1 MSLQLIIGRAGS
13 GKTTYCHEEIEKAL
27 SQGIKQSL
35 IMIVPEQF
43 NLQTQEALAY
53 RIHPGLLKVE
63 VQSFKNL
70 ALRIF
75 GELGGPQEPIVDDLG
90 RLMILRKII
99 EENQK
104 ELILFNKSG
113 RQTGFMECLNR
124 LITEFEQYLI
134 TPEILDQLYD
144 KSETSPALQRKLHDI
159 KLIYLGFMDY
169 IKSKFLTNEQT
180 IDLLIE
186 KVKESSYLKGAHI
199 WMDGFYGFSPQQYE
213 LITELLK
220 YAGNVTIT
228 LPLEKAPDPIEAL
241 NENNPFYEAQKAFQ
255 KLYANAKEQGVE
267 INKVIVAEAPDLKLG
282 LDLESD
288 LGLDLAVQECR
299 ELCHL
304 EKEYL
309 KHQPKVYKDKAKDIW
324 IDEFSN
330 QYEEIEAL
338 AKRIIAL
345 VRDEDYRYK
354 DIAVVAGSLA
364 PYEGIIKGIFE
375 EYEIPCFIDEK
386 KSISTHALVEL
397 VKGILDVVNT
407 NWSYNAICR
416 VLKTG
421 LFPIKQVD
429 IDLLENYILAFGI
442 RGKKMWLQEE
452 PWAYE
457 NITRHSEDVKEY
469 ILQQQSQVNEIRNQV
484 ASYLIVVQNKL
495 KTKNK
500 TDRPTIREISIA
512 IYEFLEAIKVEE
524 QINSWIQ
531 KAKENQELS
540 LEKEHSQIW
549 DRVKEI
555 FERLVDILGDEVVL
569 TSLYAKILESAFGT
583 VKMGMIPPAR
593 DQVIIG
599 DIERSRIHQVRALFV
614 IGTNDGMIP
623 KVENGPEIFSDM
635 DRMRIEETDI
645 EIVASS
651 RAKTFESQ
659 FLVYLAITKPKER
672 LIVTC
677 SLADEVGKSM
687 RPSIVMHRL
696 KKIFSQREP
705 HGEDEF
711 LSHIYHPVPTF
722 GYVGRKMREQLDGR
736 KGSEDWKDIASWYMG
751 KENWRGKIDTAVD
764 YLFYTNQQH
773 YLDKETAKT
782 MYDNPLYSSVSK
794 LETFRQ
800 CAFCYFIKY
809 GIKAEE
815 RRLFQFN
822 AMDLGIL
829 FHKALEE
836 YPVRLE
842 KESLGWRDVNN
853 EQIDRYVGEVVQEV
867 VAQYGGSMGRPTAQ
881 NKYKIQQIQ
890 NMTKRAVTVLTDQIK
905 KSKFDPKEYEV
916 EFGEGQFPP
925 IVINIDN
932 NRKMLLTGTI
942 DRVDV
947 YELENEEFIKILD
960 YKSGKKAFDLM
971 EVYYGLQLQLL
982 LYLDAYLKISTENLP
997 AGVFYFHI
1005 DNPII
1010 EYKVGM
1016 SKEDIE
1022 KERAKRFKLS
1032 GLVLEDVNIAN
1043 ALEEETKGEVIP
1055 ATLIKSGDFS
1065 ATSSVAT
1072 NEQFNLLREHIVE
1085 TIRELGKEILNGKV
1099 SALPYQ
1105 LDNKQPCEYCKYLS
1119 ICQFDV
1125 SQKDNAYEKLDKLK
1139 KEQIWAKLSEKKEGD
1154 DHVN

>member
-1 MSLQLIIGRAGS
+1 MSLQLVIGRGGS
-13 GKTTYCHEEIEKAL
+13 GKTTYCHQQIKEAL
-27 SQGIKQSL
+27 RQDAKESL

-43 NLQTQEALAY
+43 NLQTQESLAY

-90 RLMILRKII
+90 RLMILRKVI

-104 ELILFNKSG
+104 ELVLFNKSG

-134 TPEILDQLYD
+134 TPEVLDELYN
-144 KSETSPALQRKLHDI
+144 KSAASPALQRKLRDI
-159 KLIYLGFMDY
+159 KVIYLGFMDY
-169 IKSKFLTNEQT
+169 IEKRFLTSEQT
-180 IDLLIE
+180 IDLLID
-186 KVKESSYLKGAHI
+186 KVKDSSYLKGAHI

-220 YAGNVTIT
+220 WAGTVTIT
-228 LPLEKAPDPIEAL
+228 LPLESAPSPIEAL

-267 INKVIVAEAPDLKLG
+267 IKNTIVIEAQDL
-282 LDLESD
+282 DEMD
-288 LGLDLAVQECR
+288 QECR

-304 EKEYL
+304 EREYL
-309 KHQPKVYKDKAKDIW
+309 KHQPKPYKNKAIDIW

-338 AKRIIAL
+338 ARRIISL

-354 DIAVVAGSLA
+354 DIAVVAGSLDS
-364 PYEGIIKGIFE
+364 YEGMIKGIFE

-386 KSISTHALVEL
+386 RNISTHALVEL
-397 VKGILDVVNT
+397 IKGILDVVNT

-421 LFPIKQVD
+421 LFPIEQTE

-452 PWAYE
+452 AWAYE
-457 NITRHSEDVKEY
+457 NITHHPEDTKTYVLDK
-469 ILQQQSQVNEIRNQV
+469 QSQINEIRIKV
-484 ASYLIVVQNKL
+484 GSYLIAVQNKL
-495 KTKNK
+495 RSKKKQNK
-500 TDRPTIREISIA
+500 PTIRQMSIA
-512 IYEFLEAIKVEE
+512 IYEFLEEIKVEE
-524 QINSWIQ
+524 QINNWIEE
-531 KAKENQELS
+531 AKENQELS

-555 FERLVDILGDEVVL
+555 FERMVDILGDELVL

-599 DIERSRIHQVRALFV
+599 DIERSRIHQVRALFM

-623 KVENGPEIFSDM
+623 KIENGPEIFSDM
-635 DRMRIEETDI
+635 DKMRIEETDI

-651 RAKTFESQ
+651 RAQTFESQ

-672 LIVTC
+672 LIVSC

-696 KKIFSQREP
+696 KKIFPERGLHRE
-705 HGEDEF
+705 HEF
-711 LSHIYHPVPTF
+711 LSNIHHPVPTF
-722 GYVGRKMREQLDGR
+722 GYVGQKMREQLDGR
-736 KGSEDWKDIASWYMG
+736 KGPDSWKDIASWYMDQ
-751 KENWRGKIDTAVD
+751 EDWRSKIDRAVD

-773 YLDKETAKT
+773 YLDKDTAKI

-836 YPVRLE
+836 YPIRLE
-842 KESLGWRDVNN
+842 KENLGWRDVSN
-853 EQIDRYVGEVVQEV
+853 EQIDRYVEEVVQEV
-867 VAQYGGSMGRPTAQ
+867 VVQYGGSMGRPTAQ
-881 NKYKIQQIQ
+881 NKYKIQQIKS
-890 NMTKRAVTVLTDQIK
+890 MTKRAVTVLTDQIK
-905 KSKFDPKEYEV
+905 KGEFNPKEYEV
-916 EFGEGQFPP
+916 EFGQGQFPP

-1016 SKEDIE
+1016 SSEDIE

-1032 GLVLEDVNIAN
+1032 GLLLEDVDIAK
-1043 ALEEETKGEVIP
+1043 ALEKDAKGEVIP
-1055 ATLIKSGDFS
+1055 ASLKQNGDFS

-1072 NEQFNLLREHIVE
+1072 DEQFDLLREHIVE

-1125 SQKDNAYEKLDKLK
+1125 TQKDNEYEKLEKLK
-1139 KEQIWAKLSEKKEGD
+1139 KEQIWAKLNEKKGGE
-1154 DHVN
+1154 

>member
-13 GKTTYCHEEIEKAL
+13 GKATYCHAQIEDAL
-27 SQGIKQSL
+27 KQGAEQSL

-43 NLQTQEALAY
+43 NLQTQETLAY

-75 GELGGPQEPIVDDLG
+75 GELGGPEEPIVDDLG

-104 ELILFNKSG
+104 DLVLFNKSG
-113 RQTGFMECLNR
+113 RQAGFMECLNR

-134 TPEILDQLYD
+134 TPEILDELYN
-144 KSETSPALQRKLHDI
+144 KSEASPALQRKIHDI
-159 KLIYLGFMDY
+159 KVIYLGFMNY
-169 IKSKFLTNEQT
+169 IETRFLTSEQT

-186 KVKESSYLKGAHI
+186 KVKDSSYLKGAHI

-213 LITELLK
+213 LITELLQH
-220 YAGNVTIT
+220 AANVTIT
-228 LPLEKAPDPIEAL
+228 LPLEKAPNVIDKL
-241 NENNPFYEAQKAFQ
+241 NENNPFYEAQKAYQ
-255 KLYANAKEQGVE
+255 TLYTNAKEHGTTVKDTITVE
-267 INKVIVAEAPDLKLG
+267 A
-282 LDLESD
+282 LEYKEE
-288 LGLDLAVQECR
+288 ECR

-304 EKEYL
+304 EAEYL
-309 KHQPKVYKDKAKDIW
+309 KHQAKVYKEEARDIR

-338 AKRIIAL
+338 AKRIISL
-345 VRDEDYRYK
+345 VRDGDYRYK
-354 DIAVVAGSLA
+354 EIAVVAGSLA

-375 EYEIPCFIDEK
+375 EYDIPYFIDEK
-386 KSISTHALVEL
+386 RNISTHALVEL
-397 VKGILDVVNT
+397 IKGLLDVVNT

-421 LFPIKQVD
+421 LFPMEQNE

-442 RGKKMWLQEE
+442 RGKKMWCQEE
-452 PWAYE
+452 PWEYE
-457 NITRHSEDVKEY
+457 NVTHRSEDSKEY
-469 ILQQQSQVNEIRNQV
+469 ILEKQAKVNEIRKKV
-484 ASYLIVVQNKL
+484 ATSLNVVHNKL
-495 KTKNK
+495 KAKK
-500 TDRPTIREISIA
+500 KQDRPTIKQISIA
-512 IYEFLEAIKVEE
+512 IYEFLEEIKVED
-524 QINSWIQ
+524 QINSWIET
-531 KAKENQELS
+531 AKENQELS

-555 FERLVDILGDEVVL
+555 FERMVDILGDEVVL

-599 DIERSRIHQVRALFV
+599 DIERSRIPDVRALFV
-614 IGTNDGMIP
+614 IGTNDGLIP
-623 KVENGPEIFSDM
+623 KVEDGPEIFSDM

-651 RAKTFESQ
+651 RAQTFESQ

-672 LIVTC
+672 LFVSC

-696 KKIFSQREP
+696 QKMFKNRVSCE
-705 HGEDEF
+705 EDEF
-711 LSHIYHPVPTF
+711 LNNIYHPVPTF

-736 KGSEDWKDIASWYMG
+736 EGPEDWKDVASWYMDK
-751 KENWRGKIDTAVD
+751 KEWRNRIDTAVD

-773 YLDKETAKT
+773 YLDKETAKI
-782 MYDNPLYSSVSK
+782 MYDNPLYSSISK

-842 KESLGWRDVNN
+842 KEGIGWRDVDN
-853 EQIDRYVGEVVQEV
+853 EQIDTYVGEVVREV
-867 VAQYGGSMGRPTAQ
+867 VTEYGGSMGRPTAQ
-881 NKYKIQQIQ
+881 NKYKIHQIE
-890 NMTKRAVTVLTDQIK
+890 NMTKRAVRVLTDQIK
-905 KSKFDPKEYEV
+905 KSEFDPKEYEV

-925 IVINIDN
+925 IIINIDDE
-932 NRKMLLTGTI
+932 RKMLLTGTI

-947 YELENEEFIKILD
+947 YELEDNEFIKILD

-1016 SKEDIE
+1016 SQEDIE
-1022 KERAKRFKLS
+1022 KERSKRFKLS
-1032 GLVLEDVNIAN
+1032 GLLLDDVEIAK
-1043 ALEEETKGEVIP
+1043 ALEEDAKGEVIP
-1055 ATLIKSGDFS
+1055 ASLKKGGDFT
-1065 ATSSVAT
+1065 ATSSVASV
-1072 NEQFNLLREHIVE
+1072 EQFNLLRDHIVK
-1085 TIRELGKEILNGKV
+1085 TIRDLGKEILNGKV

-1125 SQKDNAYEKLDKLK
+1125 AQKDNEYEKLEKLSK
-1139 KEQIWAKLSEKKEGD
+1139 NDIWKKLSEEKGGD
-1154 DHVN
+1154 NHVN

>member
-1 MSLQLIIGRAGS
+1 MSLKLIIGRAGS
-13 GKTTYCHEEIEKAL
+13 GKTTYCYQQIEEAL
-27 SQGIKQSL
+27 NQGTQQSL
-35 IMIVPEQF
+35 IMLVPEQF

-104 ELILFNKSG
+104 ELLLFNKSG
-113 RQTGFMECLNR
+113 RQTGFMACLNR

-134 TPEILDQLYD
+134 TPERLDELYN
-144 KSETSPALQRKLHDI
+144 KSEASPALQRKLHDI
-159 KLIYLGFMDY
+159 KVIYLGFMDY
-169 IKSKFLTNEQT
+169 IEKRFLTNEQI
-180 IDLLIE
+180 IDLLIN
-186 KVKESSYLKGAHI
+186 KVKDSSYLKGAHI

-220 YAGNVTIT
+220 YAENITIT
-228 LPLEKAPDPIEAL
+228 LPLEKAPSVIEKL
-241 NENNPFYEAQKAFQ
+241 NENNPFYEAQRAFQ
-255 KLYANAKEQGVE
+255 KLYTNAREQGIEVDKT
-267 INKVIVAEAPDLKLG
+267 IVIEAPG
-282 LDLESD
+282 LDD
-288 LGLDLAVQECR
+288 VGQECR

-309 KHQPKVYKDKAKDIW
+309 KHQPKLYKEQAKDIW

-338 AKRIIAL
+338 AKRIISL
-345 VRDEDYRYK
+345 VRDEGYRYK

-364 PYEGIIKGIFE
+364 PYEAMIKGIFE

-386 KSISTHALVEL
+386 RNVSTHALVEL
-397 VKGILDVVNT
+397 IKGLLDVVNT

-421 LFPIKQVD
+421 LFPIEQTD
-429 IDLLENYILAFGI
+429 IDLLENYLLAFGI
-442 RGKKMWLQEE
+442 RGKKMWLQEKDWE
-452 PWAYE
+452 YE
-457 NITRHSEDVKEY
+457 NITHHSEDSKTY
-469 ILQQQSQVNEIRNQV
+469 ILEKQCQVNEIRAKV
-484 ASYLIVVQNKL
+484 ASYLTVLQDKL
-495 KTKNK
+495 KTKKKQN
-500 TDRPTIREISIA
+500 RPTIREISIA
-512 IYEFLEAIKVEE
+512 IYEFLEEIKAEE
-524 QINSWIQ
+524 QINSWIE
-531 KAKENQELS
+531 KAKQNQELS

-549 DRVKEI
+549 NRIKEI
-555 FERLVDILGDEVVL
+555 FERMVDILGDEVVL
-569 TSLYAKILESAFGT
+569 TGLYAKILESAFGT

-599 DIERSRIHQVRALFV
+599 DVERSRIHQVRALFI

-623 KVENGPEIFSDM
+623 KVDDGPEIFSDM

-651 RAKTFESQ
+651 RAKTFQSQ

-672 LIVTC
+672 LIVSC

-696 KKIFSQREP
+696 KKMFPDRKP
-705 HGEDEF
+705 HTEDEF
-711 LSHIYHPVPTF
+711 LTHIYHPVPTF

-736 KGSEDWKDIASWYMG
+736 KGSEEWKDIASWYMG
-751 KENWRGKIDTAVD
+751 KENWRNKIDTAVD

-773 YLDKETAKT
+773 YLDEDTAKM

-822 AMDLGIL
+822 AMDLGVL

-842 KESLGWRDVNN
+842 KENLGWRDVDNT
-853 EQIDRYVGEVVQEV
+853 QIDTYVGEVVKEV

-905 KSKFDPKEYEV
+905 KSEFNPKEYEV

-932 NRKMLLTGTI
+932 DRKMLLTGTI

-982 LYLDAYLKISTENLP
+982 LYLDAYLKISTGNLP

-1016 SKEDIE
+1016 SPEDIE
-1022 KERAKRFKLS
+1022 KERAKKFKLS
-1032 GLVLEDVNIAN
+1032 GLVLEDVNIAK
-1043 ALEEETKGEVIP
+1043 ALEAEAKGEVIP
-1055 ATLIKSGDFS
+1055 ASLKQNGEFS
-1065 ATSSVAT
+1065 ATSSVAS
-1072 NEQFNLLREHIVE
+1072 NEQFDLLRDHIVE

-1105 LDNKQPCEYCKYLS
+1105 LDNKQPCEYCKYSS

-1125 SQKDNAYEKLDKLK
+1125 TQKDNQYEKLEKLK
-1139 KEQIWAKLSEKKEGD
+1139 KEQVWAKLAMKKGGD
-1154 DHVN
+1154 EHVN

>member
-1 MSLQLIIGRAGS
+1 MSLQLVIGRAGS
-13 GKTTYCHEEIEKAL
+13 GKTTYCHEQIEGAL
-27 SQGIKQSL
+27 KEGAKESL

-43 NLQTQEALAY
+43 NLQAQEALAY

-104 ELILFNKSG
+104 ELVLFNKSG
-113 RQTGFMECLNR
+113 RQAGFMECLNR

-134 TPEILDQLYD
+134 TPDILDELYD
-144 KSETSPALQRKLHDI
+144 KSEASPALRRKLHDI
-159 KLIYLGFMDY
+159 KVIYLGFMNY
-169 IKSKFLTNEQT
+169 IESKFLTSEQT
-180 IDLLIE
+180 IDLLIH
-186 KVKESSYLKGAHI
+186 KVKDSSYLKDAHI

-220 YAGNVTIT
+220 QAASVTIT
-228 LPLEKAPDPIEAL
+228 LPLEKAPGTIDKL

-255 KLYANAKEQGVE
+255 TLYTNAKEYGT
-267 INKVIVAEAPDLKLG
+267 KVKETITVEAPGIDDLK
-282 LDLESD
+282 
-288 LGLDLAVQECR
+288 QNCR

-309 KHQPKVYKDKAKDIW
+309 KHQPKVYKEEAADIW

-330 QYEEIEAL
+330 LYEEIEAL
-338 AKRIIAL
+338 AKRIISL

-354 DIAVVAGSLA
+354 DIAVVAGSLG

-386 KSISTHALVEL
+386 RNISTHALVEL
-397 VKGILDVVNT
+397 IKGLLDVVNT
-407 NWSYNAICR
+407 GWSYNAICR
-416 VLKTG
+416 VLKAG
-421 LFPIKQVD
+421 LFPIEQEE
-429 IDLLENYILAFGI
+429 IDVLENYILAFGI
-442 RGKKMWLQEE
+442 RGKKMWTQEE
-452 PWAYE
+452 PWAFE
-457 NITRHSEDVKEY
+457 NTTHRSEDGAEY
-469 ILQQQSQVNEIRNQV
+469 ILDNQNRVNEIRTKV
-484 ASYLIVVQNKL
+484 ASYLLVVHHKL
-495 KTKNK
+495 KAKKKQDKPN
-500 TDRPTIREISIA
+500 IREISIA
-512 IYEFLEAIKVEE
+512 IYEFLEVIRAED
-524 QINSWIQ
+524 QINQWIET
-531 KAKENQELS
+531 AKDHQELS

-549 DRVKEI
+549 DSVKEI
-555 FERLVDILGDEVVL
+555 FERMVDILGDEVVL
-569 TSLYAKILESAFGT
+569 TGLYAKILESAFGT

-593 DQVIIG
+593 DQVIVG
-599 DIERSRIHQVRALFV
+599 DIERSRIHDVRALFV
-614 IGTNDGMIP
+614 IGTNDGLIP
-623 KVENGPEIFSDM
+623 KVEVGPQIFSDM
-635 DRMRIEETDI
+635 DKMRMEEAEM
-645 EIVASS
+645 EIIASS
-651 RAKTFESQ
+651 RAQTFESQ
-659 FLVYLAITKPKER
+659 FLVYLAITKPTER
-672 LIVTC
+672 LFVSC

-696 KKIFSQREP
+696 KRIFPDRAP
-705 HGEDEF
+705 HQEDPF
-711 LSHIYHPVPTF
+711 LSNIYHPVPTF

-736 KGSEDWKDIASWYMG
+736 EGQEDWKDIASWYMD
-751 KENWRGKIDTAVD
+751 KEEWRNKIDTAVD

-773 YLDKETAKT
+773 YLEEKTAKI

-842 KESLGWRDVNN
+842 KEGIGWRDVND
-853 EQIDRYVGEVVQEV
+853 EQIDTYVGEVVQEV
-867 VAQYGGSMGRPTAQ
+867 VAEYGGSMGRPTAQ
-881 NKYKIQQIQ
+881 NKYKIHQIE
-890 NMTKRAVTVLTDQIK
+890 NMTKRAVKVLTDQIK
-905 KSKFDPKEYEV
+905 KSAFDPKEYEV

-925 IVINIDN
+925 IVINIDEE
-932 NRKMLLTGTI
+932 RKMLLTGTI

-947 YELENEEFIKILD
+947 YELEDNEFIKILD

-1016 SKEDIE
+1016 SQEDIE
-1022 KERAKRFKLS
+1022 KERSKRFKLS
-1032 GLVLEDVNIAN
+1032 GLLLDDVEIAKALEDEV
-1043 ALEEETKGEVIP
+1043 EGEVIP
-1055 ATLIKSGDFS
+1055 ASLKKNGEFS
-1065 ATSSVAT
+1065 ATSSVASQ
-1072 NEQFNLLREHIVE
+1072 EQFNLLREHIVD
-1085 TIRELGKEILNGKV
+1085 TIRDLGKEILNGKV

-1125 SQKDNAYEKLDKLK
+1125 NQKDNAYEKLEKLK
-1139 KEQIWAKLSEKKEGD
+1139 KDEIWAKLSQNKGGD
-1154 DHVN
+1154 NHVN